1 MEAKFFDEGA
11 AEVNDIL
18 DGDFG
23 NQGLDI
29 DIEHEDITCSKWKVL
44 QFLIVI
50 VIYIDIESSRME
62 EHVDITAGW
71 NH

>member
-29 DIEHEDITCSKWKVL
+29 DIEHEDITCSK
-44 QFLIVI
+44 
-50 VIYIDIESSRME
+50 
-62 EHVDITAGW
+62 
-71 NH
+71 